1 MLFGFVHK
9 FCTFKFEF
17 EVNQPCIN
25 VFCVGYS
32 QFRVH
37 LLAGLRAQALAS
49 LKYDDFL
56 LKVIRC

>member
-1 MLFGFVHK
+1 MLVGSVLK
-9 FCTFKFEF
+9 FCTFKFEL
-17 EVNQPCIN
+17 EVNQLCID
-25 VFCVGYS
+25 VFCVGFS
-32 QFRVH
+32 QSRVH